1 MNRLPRVPG
10 FLGLAA
16 LALPVAAPALAQQ
29 EAGGLEEVVVTA
41 ERREANLQE
50 TPVTLTALTGE
61 QVADQGITTT
71 QDIAKTV
78 PTCSCCRSPPAPRRS
93 RSGCA
98 AASSRPAA

>member
-1 MNRLPRVPG
+1 MNRLPR
-10 FLGLAA
+10 FLDSGLAA

-50 TPVTLTALTGE
+50 TPVTLDGTDRRAGRGPRHHYDAGHR
-61 QVADQGITTT
+61 QDRSQPAVA
-71 QDIAKTV
+71 AAAHL
-78 PTCSCCRSPPAPRRS
+78 SPRRS